1 MQFWQVISFKQN
13 SDFFMTLENL
23 KGKRILLASKS
34 QRRHY
39 LLKELG
45 IKFEVVDNIQ
55 DDESYPEELP
65 LEEIPV
71 FLAKKKADKYDE
83 LLDENCILITA
94 DTIVW
99 CNNRVLNK
107 PDSYDEAYQMLSDLS
122 DNKHTVITGVCLRS
136 AEKEITFFAT
146 TDVYF
151 TKLSDNEVD
160 YYLRKFKPFDKAG
173 AYGIQEWIGYIGVEK
188 INGSYFNVMGL
199 PVQKVYKGLK
209 KF

>member
-1 MQFWQVISFKQN
+1 MV
-13 SDFFMTLENL
+13 LENL

-34 QRRHY
+34 PRRQY

-45 IKFEVVDNIQ
+45 IKFEVVDNFQ

-71 FLAKKKADKYDE
+71 FLAKKKADNYNE

-94 DTIVW
+94 DTLVW
-99 CNNRVLNK
+99 CNNRVMNK
-107 PDSYDEAYQMLSDLS
+107 PGSYDEAYQMLYCLS

-136 AEKEITFFAT
+136 AEKETTFIAT

-151 TKLSDNEVD
+151 TKLSDDEIE
-160 YYLRKFKPFDKAG
+160 YYLEKFKPFDKAG
-173 AYGIQEWIGYIGVEK
+173 AYGIQEWIGYIGIEK
-188 INGSYFNVMGL
+188 IEGSYFNVMGL
-199 PVQKVYKGLK
+199 PVQKVYTELK

>member
-1 MQFWQVISFKQN
+1 MV
-13 SDFFMTLENL
+13 LENL

-34 QRRHY
+34 PRRHY

-45 IKFEVVDNIQ
+45 IEFEPVDNFQ
-55 DDESYPEELP
+55 DDESYPEEMP
-65 LEEIPV
+65 IEEIPV
-71 FLAKKKADKYDE
+71 FLAKKKADKYNK
-83 LLDENCILITA
+83 LLDKNCILITA

-107 PDSYDEAYQMLSDLS
+107 PDSYAEAYQMLNGLS

-136 AEKEITFFAT
+136 AEKEITFIAT

-151 TKLSDNEVD
+151 TKLSDNEID

-173 AYGIQEWIGYIGVEK
+173 AYGIQEWIGYIGIEK
-188 INGSYFNVMGL
+188 IEGSYYNVMGL
-199 PVQKVYKGLK
+199 PVQKVYKELK
-209 KF
+209 NF

>member
-1 MQFWQVISFKQN
+1 MV
-13 SDFFMTLENL
+13 LENL

-34 QRRHY
+34 PRRHY

-45 IKFEVVDNIQ
+45 IEFEVVDNYQ
-55 DDESYPEELP
+55 DDEFYPEELP
-65 LEEIPV
+65 IEEIPV
-71 FLAKKKADKYDE
+71 FLAKKKADKYKK
-83 LLDENCILITA
+83 LLDDDCILITA

-99 CNNRVLNK
+99 CNNRVMNK
-107 PDSYDEAYQMLSDLS
+107 PDSYDEAYQMLYSLS

-136 AEKEITFFAT
+136 AEKENTFIAT

-151 TKLSDNEVD
+151 TKLSDDEIK
-160 YYLRKFKPFDKAG
+160 YYLRTFKPFDKAG

-199 PVQKVYKGLK
+199 PVQKVYKELK

>member
-1 MQFWQVISFKQN
+1 MN
-13 SDFFMTLENL
+13 FFMVLENL

-34 QRRHY
+34 PRRHY

-45 IKFEVVDNIQ
+45 IEFEPVDNFQ
-55 DDESYPEELP
+55 DDEFYPEEMP
-65 LEEIPV
+65 IEEIPV
-71 FLAKKKADKYDE
+71 FLAKKKADNFND
-83 LLDENCILITA
+83 LINDNCVLITA
-94 DTIVW
+94 DTIVC
-99 CNNRVLNK
+99 CNNSVLNK
-107 PDSYDEAYQMLSDLS
+107 PDSYDEAYRMLNDLS

-136 AEKEITFFAT
+136 AEKETTFIAT

-151 TKLSDNEVD
+151 TKLSNSEID

-173 AYGIQEWIGYIGVEK
+173 AYGIQEWIGYIGVDK

-199 PVQKVYKGLK
+199 PTQKVYKELK

>member
-1 MQFWQVISFKQN
+1 MV
-13 SDFFMTLENL
+13 LENL

-34 QRRHY
+34 PRRHY

-45 IKFEVVDNIQ
+45 IEFEPVDDFQ
-55 DDESYPEELP
+55 DDEFYPEELP
-65 LEEIPV
+65 FEEIPV
-71 FLAKKKADKYDE
+71 FLAKKKADKCNE
-83 LLDENCILITA
+83 LLDKNCILITA
-94 DTIVW
+94 DTIVL
-99 CNNRVLNK
+99 CKNSVLNK
-107 PDSYDEAYQMLSDLS
+107 PGSYDEAHQMLNDLS

-136 AEKEITFFAT
+136 AEKETTFIAT

-151 TKLSDNEVD
+151 TKLSDNEID

-199 PVQKVYKGLK
+199 PIQKVYKELK

>member
-1 MQFWQVISFKQN
+1 MV
-13 SDFFMTLENL
+13 LENL

-34 QRRHY
+34 PRRHY

-45 IKFEVVDNIQ
+45 IEFEQVDNIQ
-55 DDESYPEELP
+55 DDEFYPEELP
-65 LEEIPV
+65 FEEIPV
-71 FLAKKKADKYDE
+71 FLAKKKADNFNE

-99 CNNRVLNK
+99 CKNSVVNK
-107 PDSYDEAYQMLSDLS
+107 PDNYDEAYQMLRELS

-136 AEKEITFFAT
+136 AEKETTFITT

-151 TKLSDNEVD
+151 TKLSDNEID
-160 YYLRKFKPFDKAG
+160 YYIRKFKPFDKAG

-188 INGSYFNVMGL
+188 INGSYYNVMGL
-199 PVQKVYKGLK
+199 PVQKVYKELK

>member
-1 MQFWQVISFKQN
+1 M
-13 SDFFMTLENL
+13 LENL

-34 QRRHY
+34 PRRHY

-45 IKFEVVDNIQ
+45 IEFEVVDNYQ
-55 DDESYPEELP
+55 DDELYPEELP
-65 LEEIPV
+65 IEEIPV
-71 FLAKKKADKYDE
+71 FLAKKKADKYKK
-83 LLDENCILITA
+83 LLDKNCILITA

-99 CNNRVLNK
+99 CNNRVMNK
-107 PDSYDEAYQMLSDLS
+107 PDNYDEAYQMLYCLS

-136 AEKEITFFAT
+136 AEKETAFIAT

-151 TKLSDNEVD
+151 TKLSDKEIE

-173 AYGIQEWIGYIGVEK
+173 AYGIQEWIGYIGIEK

-199 PVQKVYKGLK
+199 PIQKVYKELK

>member
-1 MQFWQVISFKQN
+1 MV
-13 SDFFMTLENL
+13 LENL

-34 QRRHY
+34 PRRHY
-39 LLKELG
+39 LLKGLG
-45 IKFEVVDNIQ
+45 IKFEVVDDFQ
-55 DDESYPEELP
+55 DDEFYPEELP
-65 LEEIPV
+65 IEEIPV
-71 FLAKKKADKYDE
+71 FLAKKKADNYNE

-99 CNNRVLNK
+99 CNNRVMNK
-107 PDSYDEAYQMLSDLS
+107 PDSYDEAYRMLYSLS

-136 AEKEITFFAT
+136 AEKETTFIAT

-151 TKLSDNEVD
+151 TKLSDDEIE

-188 INGSYFNVMGL
+188 IEGSYFNVMGL
-199 PVQKVYKGLK
+199 PVQKVYTELK